1 MARETSRA
9 SLALRGLAV
18 AIALVTGSVALVATG
33 EGSSSG
39 GAAVTATLPVSAGPI
54 RDDSPVQFRGVPVG
68 RLAAVD
74 GGPGGSNLSL
84 DLDPALLDRVPANV
98 QVRLLPRTLFGDQY
112 IDLAVPRGAEPEGSL
127 AGGAVLTAD
136 TSGRTVRLYDAY
148 ARLYELITALRPA
161 ELQAALTA
169 LADTLRGRGAE
180 LGAMIDDAAE
190 LTGTARPLIDSLGE
204 DLTTVAELVRDL
216 SASAPDLM
224 RALDDAV
231 ALSRTVVAERRS
243 LGEVLAAGIDLTA
256 QSERMLV
263 GNADRVIRLAHS
275 TEPIAD
281 VLGRHPDAAEE
292 VLDAAGFFLQG
303 AERVFATGRFKISAA
318 LTFDQPYPY
327 TAEDCPRYP
336 GLDGPNCGDPVPAR
350 SEQRTPAPGGLTGP
364 VGSPQEKRTVEELTP
379 LLPEP
384 TARNQQPDLLTL
396 LLGPLLRGSRVV
408 VP

>member
-18 AIALVTGSVALVATG
+18 AVALVTGSVALVATG
-33 EGSSSG
+33 EGSSG
-39 GAAVTATLPVSAGPI
+39 GGTAVTAALPASAGPL
-54 RDDSPVQFRGVPVG
+54 REDSPVQFRGVTVG

-74 GGPGGSNLSL
+74 GDLRGASLSL
-84 DLDPALLDRVPANV
+84 DLDPALLGRVPANV

-112 IDLAVPRGAEPEGSL
+112 IDLAVPEGAEPEGSL
-127 AGGAVLTAD
+127 AAGAVLTAD
-136 TSGRTVRLYDAY
+136 TSGRTVQLYDAY

-169 LADTLRGRGAE
+169 VADTLRGRGAE
-180 LGAMIDDAAE
+180 LGTMIDDAAE
-190 LTGTARPLIDSLGE
+190 LAGAARPVIDSLGE
-204 DLTTVAELVRDL
+204 DLTTVAELSRDL

-224 RALDDAV
+224 RSLDDAV

-275 TEPIAD
+275 TRPLTD
-281 VLGRHPDAAEE
+281 VLGRHPTAVEE
-292 VLDAAGFFLQG
+292 ALDAAGFFLQG
-303 AERVFATGRFKISAA
+303 AERVFSTGRFKISAA

-327 TAEDCPRYP
+327 TARDCPRYP

-350 SEQRTPAPGGLTGP
+350 SGQRAPAPGGLAGP
-364 VGSPQEKRTVEELTP
+364 VGSPQEQRTVARLAP
-379 LLPEP
+379 LLPEQ
-384 TARNQQPDLLTL
+384 TAENQPPGLLTL